1 MSKRTVAIL
10 VIIIVV
16 VIGVLL
22 GASWYFSSVL
32 LYPPKSE
39 CPREHFIYCKGP
51 EEVGLKYENVTF
63 KTSDNITISGW
74 YVPAGNSQK
83 AVITVHGRGATRH
96 EGMRWLKPLHDAGF
110 NVLLVD
116 LRNQG
121 KSEGSINSMGYHEK
135 KDVLG
140 AVDFLAQ
147 IKNIS
152 SIGVLSV
159 SMGVAA
165 SVPAMVEDKRI
176 KAGIFEAAFTD
187 FQQIITERAKVDFG
201 LPKYPM
207 MPMVMM
213 FYEMR
218 GNLDVDVLKPVEQI
232 GEIAPRPVFVI
243 HCKDDDY
250 IDYSHGQKLF
260 KAANE
265 PKKFWEA
272 PCDKHAEAWQG
283 DPAKAEKLVTTFFR
297 KNL

>member
-1 MSKRTVAIL
+1 MSKRTVSILVIFIL
-10 VIIIVV
+10 VIIA
-16 VIGVLL
+16 VLL

-32 LYPPKSE
+32 LYPPRSE
-39 CPREHFIYCKGP
+39 CPKEHFIYCKGP
-51 EEVGLKYENVTF
+51 EEVGLKYDNVSF
-63 KTSDNITISGW
+63 KTSDYITISGW

-83 AVITVHGRGATRH
+83 AVLTVHGRGATRH
-96 EGMRWLKPLHDAGF
+96 EGMRWLKSLHDAGF
-110 NVLLVD
+110 NVLLID
-116 LRNQG
+116 LRHQG

-135 KDVLG
+135 KDVLA
-140 AVDFLAQ
+140 AVDFLTKE
-147 IKNIS
+147 KNIS
-152 SIGVLSV
+152 SIGILSV

-176 KAGIFEAAFTD
+176 KAGIFEAGFTD

-207 MPMVMM
+207 MPLVMM

-218 GNLDVDVLKPVEQI
+218 GNLDVDVMKPVEQI
-232 GEIAPRPVFVI
+232 GEISPRPVFII

-250 IDYSHGQKLF
+250 IDYTHGKNLF
-260 KAANE
+260 KAAKE
-265 PKKFWEA
+265 PKEFWEA